1 MKQILKLCRP
11 TTLIYGMATRQLSP
25 PIIYPMTIRLQDFI
39 STLIKLE
46 NQWVYLIKTSEN
58 ILCVLIYSKSDE
70 ENVTSLEIKKIIQ
83 EFYD

>member
-1 MKQILKLCRP
+1 
-11 TTLIYGMATRQLSP
+11 
-25 PIIYPMTIRLQDFI
+25 MTIRLQDFI

>member
-1 MKQILKLCRP
+1 
-11 TTLIYGMATRQLSP
+11 
-25 PIIYPMTIRLQDFI
+25 MTIRLQDFI

-46 NQWVYLIKTSEN
+46 EQWVYLIKTSEN

>member
-1 MKQILKLCRP
+1 
-11 TTLIYGMATRQLSP
+11 LIY
-25 PIIYPMTIRLQDFI
+25 Y
-39 STLIKLE
+39 
-46 NQWVYLIKTSEN
+46 IKTSEN

>member
-1 MKQILKLCRP
+1 
-11 TTLIYGMATRQLSP
+11 
-25 PIIYPMTIRLQDFI
+25 MTIRLQDFI

-46 NQWVYLIKTSEN
+46 DQWVYLIKTSENILSEN